1 VVSDL
6 ERIAEQMRA
15 IAAMMH
21 RTSGDL
27 TQEVSQIARQLADLE
42 QAMRGSRHRD
52 QIVPHFEQAVKAS
65 KEAIAG
71 LRHAAKLSEDWAA
84 TAAGGG
90 GGASSSQARHLPQ
103 SEAGPETGPEIGS
116 AIGPE
121 AELNSPS
128 VVRLSTTSPG
138 DKEALASPPPHATI
152 VVDDKFTYQTDE
164 WGRIVRAIATLDARD
179 PDHPRNSTAQRDLPD
194 KGAEDHAGHIF
205 ARIFKGPGDLIN
217 LVPMHGRKVNLSA
230 YRMLENLW
238 SRTIKAKGEA
248 RVEVRFEYLDEGRR
262 PDEIRVRYKVQDSN
276 GKLIGSR
283 SVKIK
288 NKGSKRG

>member
-90 GGASSSQARHLPQ
+90 GPSSRSDTTGG
-103 SEAGPETGPEIGS
+103 SPEPEKGLKR
-116 AIGPE
+116 GPE
-121 AELNSPS
+121 AGSALGPESELETPS
-128 VVRLSTTSPG
+128 VVRLSTTSAG

-230 YRMLENLW
+230 YRVLENLW
-238 SRTIKAKGEA
+238 SRAIKANGA
-248 RVEVRFEYLDEGRR
+248 VTVEVRFEYIDHGRR
-262 PDEIRVRYKVQDSN
+262 PDEIIVRYKVQDTN
-276 GKLIGSR
+276 GKLIESR
-283 SVKIK
+283 FVEIE
-288 NKGSKRG
+288 NEED